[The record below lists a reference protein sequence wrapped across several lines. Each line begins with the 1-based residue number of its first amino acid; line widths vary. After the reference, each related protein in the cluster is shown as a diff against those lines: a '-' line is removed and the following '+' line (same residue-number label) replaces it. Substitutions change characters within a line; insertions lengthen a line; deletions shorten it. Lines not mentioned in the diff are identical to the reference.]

1 MNTEELNINGT
12 RVWKFSSDQGVLGY
26 LGIDSEIGGKSC
38 GGLRFLPDLDAEEI
52 AGLARAMT
60 LKYGF
65 LGLPQGGAKAGLL
78 SAPGESEPERRQRL
92 SDFGGALAPWLKNKR
107 YFPGTDMGI
116 TLDDLNIIL
125 RSGGIRLK
133 QWQLGCSLS
142 GVYTAATV
150 FAGIVAACRKKNRPI
165 DRCTFALEG
174 FGAVGSSL
182 ARFLHEAG
190 SRITAVSTRSGAV
203 YNEQGLDIPLLL
215 ARIADGEKNLFLR
228 LPGVKPI
235 TREELLELPVDILSP
250 CARHNSITSHNA
262 RNIKAWA
269 LVSGANNP
277 VTIEAEKILLS
288 REVLCVPDFVA
299 NSGGVLGGTMA
310 FAGIGK
316 LRIIRFLT
324 DSFQPVYTDLF
335 ISSEKQGIS
344 IREYAEKLALSRHRQ
359 IKTDRENPAITG
371 KIFQLGLSCYRAGLI
386 PQSLTGRISLPY
398 FANLPVFRGYEHP
411 EQEGRE
417 SAPPR

>member
-1 MNTEELNINGT
+1 MDTEELNINGT

-26 LGIDSEIGGKSC
+26 LGIDSEIEGKSC

-78 SAPGESEPERRQRL
+78 SEPGESESDRKQRL
-92 SDFGGALAPWLKNKR
+92 SDFGGALAPWLKNNR

-116 TLDDLNIIL
+116 TIDDLNL
-125 RSGGIRLK
+125 LLESGGIRLK
-133 QWQLGCSLS
+133 PWQLGCRLS
-142 GVYTAATV
+142 GVYTATTV
-150 FAGIVAACRKKNRPI
+150 FAGIVAACRRTNRPLNN
-165 DRCTFALEG
+165 CTFALEG

-190 SRITAVSTRSGAV
+190 GCVTAVSIKSGAV
-203 YNEQGLDIPLLL
+203 YNKQGLDIPLLL
-215 ARIADGEKNLFLR
+215 ARVADGEKNLFLR
-228 LPGVKPI
+228 LPGVKHI

-250 CARHNSITSHNA
+250 CARNNSITSHNA

-277 VTIEAEKILLS
+277 VTLEAEKILLS
-288 REVLCVPDFVA
+288 RDVLCIPDFVT
-299 NSGGVLGGTMA
+299 NSGGVLGGTMD
-310 FAGIGK
+310 FAGIRE
-316 LRIIRFLT
+316 LRITRFIT

-335 ISSEKQGIS
+335 INSEKQGIS
-344 IREYAEKLALSRHRQ
+344 IREYAENLALSRHRQ
-359 IKTDRENPAITG
+359 IKMDCENPTITG
-371 KIFQLGLSCYRAGLI
+371 KIFRLGLGCYRAGLI
-386 PQSLTGRISLPY
+386 PKSLMSRISLPY
-398 FANLPVFRGYEHP
+398 FKKLPVFEGYKQP
-411 EQEGRE
+411 EQEGQE
-417 SAPPR
+417 